1 MLLINTALTCEL
13 NKTGSHYSIWKLFI
27 EYLFKNINKEN
38 KDIIFV
44 LMGRKAESWQLLL
57 NEQKILKCPHPTSAA
72 YNNNIWDADKIF
84 KKVNKE
90 LNLQGK
96 TCIIW

>member
-1 MLLINTALTCEL
+1 
-13 NKTGSHYSIWKLFI
+13 
-27 EYLFKNINKEN
+27 
-38 KDIIFV
+38 
-44 LMGRKAESWQLLL
+44 MGRKAESWQLLL

-90 LNLQGK
+90 LNLQDK